1 MIKNLGNPLIPM
13 FKKALDV
20 NWLRQQV
27 ISQNI
32 ANVDTPNYKRIDLDF
47 KNVLA
52 KKSRPQDLD
61 LHRTNPLHL
70 GGSSKGKEVLPLLR
84 QTQTRNRNDGNNV
97 VPEQENALMAETMLQ
112 YQLLTRLTTEHL
124 SMLRSAITEGRR

>member
-1 MIKNLGNPLIPM
+1 MIKNLGDPLIPVY
-13 FKKALDV
+13 KKALDV

-32 ANVDTPNYKRIDLDF
+32 VNVDTPNYKRIDVDF
-47 KNVLA
+47 KNILA
-52 KKSRPQDLD
+52 RKSMTRGLTMD
-61 LHRTNPLHL
+61 RTNRAHL
-70 GGSSKGKEVLPLLR
+70 ESSSKGKQVLPLVR

-97 VPEQENALMAETMLQ
+97 VLEQENALMAETLLQ

-124 SMLRSAITEGRR
+124 SMLRLAITEGRR